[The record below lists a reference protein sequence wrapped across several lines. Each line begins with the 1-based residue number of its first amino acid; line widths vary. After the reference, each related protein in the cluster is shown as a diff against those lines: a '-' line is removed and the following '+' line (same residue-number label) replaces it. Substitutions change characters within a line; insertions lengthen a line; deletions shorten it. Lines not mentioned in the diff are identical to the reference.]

1 MLPLPLAPWGSLLSA
16 QPNSW
21 LKAGLLQFPSWKE
34 SSSFNQPTPSFP
46 ACGSSW
52 RMVPHPAPP
61 THILRPQTET
71 ISGVDR
77 PFQIGEEG
85 PMQTAGLQGGSM
97 RPGSMCG
104 VEGRVVCA
112 RASGQRPR
120 PGIED

>member
-61 THILRPQTET
+61 TRILRPQTET
-71 ISGVDR
+71 VSGVDR
-77 PFQIGEEG
+77 PFQIGEERAYADSW
-85 PMQTAGLQGGSM
+85 T
-97 RPGSMCG
+97 PGRKY
-104 VEGRVVCA
+104 EA
-112 RASGQRPR
+112 RQYVWG
-120 PGIED
+120 